1 MRLRDL
7 NMNYNSL
14 NEIKKLAISS
24 LLVKDPRISF
34 LAEGYN
40 NYVYLIEEENNKLV
54 LKLKKN
60 NEPQFKDSL
69 ERKYVFLR
77 YFESKGIN
85 FCPKAV
91 FYDEGGKFSIE
102 KLIEGKKIPQKD
114 FTEKQIDL
122 FVKQLYD
129 LFSLNVSEFFNFCKD
144 HRFKKFEYE
153 NPIESLN
160 KYGFNRFNYAKKGNI
175 SKDAIEWMEN
185 KLDENLQYLSQS
197 DTNIKQLGF
206 SWGDIKSNVFID
218 DLGNM
223 TFYNFD
229 YVSIAQSPGLAYIKI
244 HGGFND
250 SQFDYLIDRYSYYFK
265 KDRKTALKEIIA
277 EEKIIRVNDVVWA
290 AMKWA
295 ETKEDKFKNLTYERM
310 KLVG

>member
-1 MRLRDL
+1 
-7 NMNYNSL
+7 MNYNNNMDENYL
-14 NEIKKLAISS
+14 NGIKELAVGS

-40 NYVYLIEEENNKLV
+40 HYAYLIEEKSEKLV
-54 LKLKKN
+54 LKIKKN
-60 NEPQFKDSL
+60 DEPQFKDTL

-91 FYDEGGKFSIE
+91 FYDNEKKFSIE
-102 KLIEGKKIPQKD
+102 KLIEGKKISQKD

-129 LFSLNVSEFFNFCKD
+129 LFSLNVSEFFDFCKEEG
-144 HRFKKFEYE
+144 FKKFEYE

-160 KYGFNRFNYAKKGNI
+160 RYGFTRLNYAKKGNI
-175 SKDAIEWMEN
+175 PKDAIEWMED

-229 YVSIAQSPGLAYIKI
+229 HVSIAQSPGLAYIKI
-244 HGGFND
+244 HGAFND

-265 KDRKTALKEIIA
+265 KDRKTVSEEIIA
-277 EEKIIRVNDVVWA
+277 NEKIIRVNDVVWA